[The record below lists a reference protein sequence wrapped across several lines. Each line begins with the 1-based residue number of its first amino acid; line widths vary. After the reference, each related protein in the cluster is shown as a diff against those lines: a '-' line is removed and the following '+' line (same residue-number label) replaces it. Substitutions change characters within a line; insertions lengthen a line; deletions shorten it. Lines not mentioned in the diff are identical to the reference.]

1 MYVLFRLALRGDAYI
16 QALSNVAEK
25 TYATAI
31 EPGVKAYENT
41 FGDKPTSTQ
50 SPISPSSA
58 SANAGAPAPPYQ
70 PRKPGFPRS
79 PSANQVPAAPSTGAK
94 RPPPPIPA
102 RRLEKVA
109 IPNEKTPIY
118 SSSPSSA
125 TSSAAPTPTSKTK
138 RPLLNRIMLAG
149 EVVLT
154 SLEATAHE
162 LINTGTAAASTAA
175 G

>member
-1 MYVLFRLALRGDAYI
+1 MQAYI

-25 TYATAI
+25 TYTNAI
-31 EPGVKAYENT
+31 EPGYKAYESSFKGT
-41 FGDKPTSTQ
+41 PSQAQ

-58 SANAGAPAPPYQ
+58 NAGPPAPPYQ

-79 PSANQVPAAPSTGAK
+79 PSANQVPAAPATGAA

-102 RRLEKVA
+102 RRLEKVS
-109 IPNEKTPIY
+109 IPNEKTPVY

-125 TSSAAPTPTSKTK
+125 TSSAPTPSSRTK

-175 G
+175 GYVSPFSLI

>member
-1 MYVLFRLALRGDAYI
+1 MGAYI

-25 TYATAI
+25 TYSTAI
-31 EPGVKAYENT
+31 EPGYKAYENT
-41 FGDKPTSTQ
+41 FGEKSTSTQ

-58 SANAGAPAPPYQ
+58 NAGPPAPPYQ

>member
-1 MYVLFRLALRGDAYI
+1 M
-16 QALSNVAEK
+16 AEK
-25 TYATAI
+25 AYTKTI
-31 EPGVKAYENT
+31 EPGYKAYESS
-41 FGDKPTSTQ
+41 FGG
-50 SPISPSSA
+50 SSA
-58 SANAGAPAPPYQ
+58 SSTPTQTANTGPPAPPYQ

-79 PSANQVPAAPSTGAK
+79 PSANQVPAAAPVTGAARK
-94 RPPPPIPA
+94 PPPPPLPA
-102 RRLEKVA
+102 RRLEKVQ
-109 IPNEKTPIY
+109 IPPTEKTPIY
-118 SSSPSSA
+118 TSSPSSVTP
-125 TSSAAPTPTSKTK
+125 TSTAPTPSSKSK